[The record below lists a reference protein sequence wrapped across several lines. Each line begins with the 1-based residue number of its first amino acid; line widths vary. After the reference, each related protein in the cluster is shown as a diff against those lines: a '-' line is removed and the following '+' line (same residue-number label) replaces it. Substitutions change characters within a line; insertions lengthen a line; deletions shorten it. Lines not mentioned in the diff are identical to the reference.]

1 MKKEIVLLFTVMT
14 MGLTSCLRLDSQL
27 FNSEK
32 LTEYKFESYTGGR
45 ELGTLSANYAVADS
59 LTNLVTFTSNSQQGA
74 AKLYGVYLGKI
85 QNIVTDTV
93 ILYCHGNAKHM
104 DNYWNRAKL
113 LAHVGGKHRYGVLMF
128 DYRGYG
134 MSEGKSSEKNM
145 YADVDAALKWLQ
157 SNGLTSNRLIIYGY
171 SLGSAPSTE
180 VAFGKYS
187 LQPIKLLL
195 EAPFASSEVMVQDGS
210 KLALPGSYFTS
221 AKINNADKIKSVK
234 IPFMWIHGTSDSF
247 LSIKT
252 HGEIVYKNY
261 NGVYGEAHRITG
273 AEHGDLPLV
282 WGYQNY
288 TNAVYQFITK

>member
-1 MKKEIVLLFTVMT
+1 MKKRVTVLFTIIL
-14 MGLTSCLRLDSQL
+14 GLTSCLRLDSQL

-32 LTEYKFESYTGGR
+32 LTEYKFESYTGNR
-45 ELGTLSANYAVADS
+45 ELGTLPVNYAVAD
-59 LTNLVTFTSNSQQGA
+59 TMINLVTFTSNSSDGA

-85 QNIVTDTV
+85 QNITTDTV

-134 MSEGKSSEKNM
+134 MSEGKSSEKSI

-180 VAFGKYS
+180 VAFGNYS
-187 LQPIKLLL
+187 LYPIKLLL

-221 AKINNADKIKSVK
+221 AKINNADKIKSIK
-234 IPFMWIHGTSDSF
+234 IPFMWMHGTADSF

-252 HGEIVYKNY
+252 HGEVVYKNY
-261 NGVYGEAHRITG
+261 QGVYGEPHRITN

-282 WGYQNY
+282 WGYENY
-288 TNAVYQFITK
+288 INAVYQFITK